1 MVQLFTAL
9 LLGLLTI
16 LDPCTLMTSITAIG
30 YIDKEINNKK
40 LVLTNGLMF
49 VLGKLATYVLLSI
62 PFLAGAQTDGIQ
74 HLLAHWG
81 EPILAGFMLI
91 CGVVLLFSGHHHH
104 EHDHGISK
112 WLKDTDSKESWIW
125 SFILGIFFAIAFCPH
140 RLVYFLTMMFRN
152 RCAYYADC
160 MVSKLQRGKYRQP
173 HEQDGSIREMV
184 PTYMRSVV
192 PHFGRISRYPLLYRG
207 ARPRSLLRTPL

>member
-62 PFLAGAQTDGIQ
+62 PFLAGLRPTVFNICWLIGANRYWQGSCSSAVWCCSSADTTTMSMITESANGSKTQT
-74 HLLAHWG
+74 AKR
-81 EPILAGFMLI
+81 AG
-91 CGVVLLFSGHHHH
+91 SG
-104 EHDHGISK
+104 
-112 WLKDTDSKESWIW
+112 
-125 SFILGIFFAIAFCPH
+125 
-140 RLVYFLTMMFRN
+140 RLYWVYSL
-152 RCAYYADC
+152 
-160 MVSKLQRGKYRQP
+160 
-173 HEQDGSIREMV
+173 
-184 PTYMRSVV
+184 
-192 PHFGRISRYPLLYRG
+192 
-207 ARPRSLLRTPL
+207 RSLSVRIG

>member
-74 HLLAHWG
+74 HLLADTTSMSMITVSANG
-81 EPILAGFMLI
+81 SKTQTAKRAG
-91 CGVVLLFSGHHHH
+91 SG
-104 EHDHGISK
+104 
-112 WLKDTDSKESWIW
+112 
-125 SFILGIFFAIAFCPH
+125 
-140 RLVYFLTMMFRN
+140 RLYWVY
-152 RCAYYADC
+152 
-160 MVSKLQRGKYRQP
+160 SLQ
-173 HEQDGSIREMV
+173 SL
-184 PTYMRSVV
+184 SV
-192 PHFGRISRYPLLYRG
+192 RIG
-207 ARPRSLLRTPL
+207 